1 MALYVKD
8 EEVGRLVER
17 LAKARRQTK
26 TEVLR
31 QVLQKEIENLKME
44 LDLRRELSSNSPMA
58 IIERGKSRAENS
70 RSIYQAAPE
79 TNRLQQLQSPAGKE

>member
-17 LAKARRQTK
+17 LAKVRRQTK

-31 QVLQKEIENLKME
+31 QVLQKEIELEGIEPSLVEKGLE
-44 LDLRRELSSNSPMA
+44 FARKLRA
-58 IIERGKSRAENS
+58 KGD
-70 RSIYQAAPE
+70 
-79 TNRLQQLQSPAGKE
+79 PATRQPADKAFIDSLYED

>member
-31 QVLQKEIENLKME
+31 QVLQKEIEREGIKPSLVEKGME
-44 LDLRRELSSNSPMA
+44 FARKLRAKGDP
-58 IIERGKSRAENS
+58 
-70 RSIYQAAPE
+70 AAG
-79 TNRLQQLQSPAGKE
+79 QPAGKAFIDSLYED